1 MRYFVIVRRVLAL
14 FHFDYNQGSPLV
26 FVGLPIAQMSKDLHQ
41 DLYFEDLDNI
51 WTIVQDILLQ
61 MSFLIDNI
69 PVRVFFRFDL
79 TNNQKFGN
87 QVFDECENIKKKLS
101 WRCFLTSLSLF
112 SSNFKMDSFIF
123 SVFDTTRFLTIAES
137 GEFLNTLLELF
148 FRTWLY

>member
-87 QVFDECENIKKKLS
+87 QVFDECENIKKNYPEDA
-101 WRCFLTSLSLF
+101 F
-112 SSNFKMDSFIF
+112 
-123 SVFDTTRFLTIAES
+123 
-137 GEFLNTLLELF
+137 
-148 FRTWLY
+148 

>member
-51 WTIVQDILLQ
+51 WTIVLDILLQ

-69 PVRVFFRFDL
+69 PVRVFFGSIL
-79 TNNQKFGN
+79 LIIINSGIKFSMSAKIEKN
-87 QVFDECENIKKKLS
+87 YPEDAF
-101 WRCFLTSLSLF
+101 
-112 SSNFKMDSFIF
+112 
-123 SVFDTTRFLTIAES
+123 
-137 GEFLNTLLELF
+137 
-148 FRTWLY
+148 